1 MGIINP
7 IDLDKYPL
15 DKRKEFSIEEIPSLI
30 NQWLHESLDESYY
43 VFLDKLLD
51 RYVKLLKEK
60 QIIVSQCFKERI
72 EYQDVIGDI
81 DELIDYIKKAL
92 NYYLDGS
99 MSTSYYSFNKW
110 WNGKV
115 NHPGAS
121 LLVNK
126 VYPIEKNDVFY
137 RIRTDSDESKPFK
150 AEDMFH
156 IPFHY
161 RNRVNTNRFSLPG
174 FPALYMSRSIYTC
187 WEEMRRPPFDKFCV
201 SKIIAKE
208 KVKLLDLRLWR
219 TLSDKDSALEY
230 LLMLPIIMACSIKTK
245 DDTGAFKL
253 EYVIPQ
259 MMLHSVIKEND
270 YRGKHRYEGI
280 VYNSTR
286 FHQGLYS
293 NDYSFSEDF
302 IIPVRKSKEFGFC
315 NKLCKQFQITDSI
328 HSSYKEDMNLFPR
341 TEGKIEVDYFQQL
354 EKKLDNNLLKEI
366 DANYK
371 PIKNKSYEE

>member
-1 MGIINP
+1 MGIIVP
-7 IDLDKYPL
+7 INLDKYPL
-15 DKRKEFSIEEIPSLI
+15 VKRKEFSFEEIPSLI
-30 NQWLHESLDESYY
+30 NQWLHESSDESYY
-43 VFLDKLLD
+43 VFLDKLLV
-51 RYVKLLKEK
+51 RYVNLLKEK
-60 QIIVSQCFKERI
+60 QIIVSQYFEERI
-72 EYQDVIGDI
+72 ECQDVIGDI
-81 DELIDYIKKAL
+81 DELIDFIKKAL

-150 AEDMFH
+150 AEEMFH
-156 IPFHY
+156 IPFHF

-201 SKIIAKE
+201 AKIVAKE

-341 TEGKIEVDYFQQL
+341 TNGEIEVDYFQRL
-354 EKKLDNNLLKEI
+354 EKILDNNLLKEI
-366 DANYK
+366 EANYK
-371 PIKNKSYEE
+371 PI